1 MDRVDSSATISSTP
15 QVDTHAFDSRFS
27 ILKSDFIALWQA
39 TPETTP
45 SFGKEYDLEEQLAT
59 EAKVEEAMI
68 EQEDVDP
75 DPDEWMARLQRMKST
90 VRNLVTLSIVPE
102 DRGETEAMLEEFSD
116 AGDEFVRQAR
126 AFDPELGFDDIYQA
140 LRNLWII
147 NSMQVGFGLPVK
159 VTPSALAYSLLYP
172 YSDNYLDD
180 PSITTSEKQEFN
192 RRFRRRL
199 SGFESPRPTGLE
211 SRIFDLV
218 EMIESEFPRAAYPE
232 VYESLL
238 AIQRGQEKS
247 LSQHAQSGY
256 RNQSSLLEVSVEKGG
271 ASVLADAYLAKGSLS
286 TQEAA
291 FSFGYGSFLQFID
304 DLQDVEEDLRNGHQ
318 TLFTRAASKSKLDE
332 MANRLNRYVDSVI
345 GSSDPSVFR
354 HKMTL
359 TELVRR
365 SCRFLIIESTA
376 LSPRLYSE
384 SYLLVAERHSP
395 MTFTRLRGFHDT
407 MQRKQARLKKA
418 LNNKSIRSAAVA
430 YV

>member
-1 MDRVDSSATISSTP
+1 
-15 QVDTHAFDSRFS
+15 
-27 ILKSDFIALWQA
+27 
-39 TPETTP
+39 
-45 SFGKEYDLEEQLAT
+45 
-59 EAKVEEAMI
+59 
-68 EQEDVDP
+68 
-75 DPDEWMARLQRMKST
+75 
-90 VRNLVTLSIVPE
+90 
-102 DRGETEAMLEEFSD
+102 
-116 AGDEFVRQAR
+116 
-126 AFDPELGFDDIYQA
+126 
-140 LRNLWII
+140 
-147 NSMQVGFGLPVK
+147 
-159 VTPSALAYSLLYP
+159 
-172 YSDNYLDD
+172 
-180 PSITTSEKQEFN
+180 
-192 RRFRRRL
+192 
-199 SGFESPRPTGLE
+199 
-211 SRIFDLV
+211 
-218 EMIESEFPRAAYPE
+218 MIESEFPRAVYPD

-256 RNQSSLLEVSVEKGG
+256 RNQSSFLEVSVEKGG

-365 SCRFLIIESTA
+365 SCRFLIVESTA

-384 SYLLVAERHSP
+384 NYLLVAERHSP
-395 MTFTRLRGFHDT
+395 MTFTRLRGFHEI

-418 LNNKSIRSAAVA
+418 LNNKSFRSAAVA